1 MWPSACLLATDSR
14 SQLPLD
20 THGFTYTYANT
31 HIHFR
36 YRPVHKCTHT
46 HTAHIWFC
54 FTNGVASDLTTPYKA
69 CLVPLILSWRM
80 RAHTK
85 THTHTAL
92 IDYTVL
98 GQREWHRRS
107 GYVLCRQYEYKKGKI
122 WSETERDGFL
132 FLLKKTEICLNL
144 SLFHLWRI
152 ENNKKKKSLKHSD
165 KNWV

>member
-1 MWPSACLLATDSR
+1 MVLL
-14 SQLPLD
+14 
-20 THGFTYTYANT
+20 THTQTHTYTLGIGLCTSA
-31 HIHFR
+31 H
-36 YRPVHKCTHT
+36 THT

-98 GQREWHRRS
+98 GQRE
-107 GYVLCRQYEYKKGKI
+107 
-122 WSETERDGFL
+122 
-132 FLLKKTEICLNL
+132 
-144 SLFHLWRI
+144 
-152 ENNKKKKSLKHSD
+152 
-165 KNWV
+165 

>member
-1 MWPSACLLATDSR
+1 MWPSACLLATDSC

-36 YRPVHKCTHT
+36 YRPVHKHTHT

-92 IDYTVL
+92 IDYTAWAE
-98 GQREWHRRS
+98 GMTQEEWACALQTIWIQERKDLKWNR
-107 GYVLCRQYEYKKGKI
+107 KGWFSFSTKEN
-122 WSETERDGFL
+122 WNL
-132 FLLKKTEICLNL
+132 FE
-144 SLFHLWRI
+144 SVFVPSV
-152 ENNKKKKSLKHSD
+152 ENWEQKKSL
-165 KNWV
+165 